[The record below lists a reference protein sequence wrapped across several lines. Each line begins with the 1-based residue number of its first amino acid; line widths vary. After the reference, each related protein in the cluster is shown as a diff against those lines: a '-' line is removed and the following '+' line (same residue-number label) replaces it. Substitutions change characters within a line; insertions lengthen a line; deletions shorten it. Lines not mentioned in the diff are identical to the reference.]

1 MYKLIIFSDTYK
13 HFDEAVKEYEKRLS
27 KNIEI
32 IKLKP
37 SKRKNESEIIEEETS
52 ILKEKLEKIKWY
64 KILLYIEGK
73 VISTELLSELVE
85 KNKQTFGDIVFIIW
99 WAYGVDFE
107 KISHVIDYKLSFSP
121 MTFPHSMAYL
131 ILLEQIYRIEMI
143 KKWSWYHH

>member
-52 ILKEKLEKIKWY
+52 ILKEKLEKIKGY

-85 KNKQTFGDIVFIIW
+85 KNKQTFGDIVFIIGG
-99 WAYGVDFE
+99 AYGVDFE

-143 KKWSWYHH
+143 KKGSGYHH